1 MAMTIS
7 PIVELL
13 GYTITKVD
21 QCDDKDQL
29 KFYRDDGKVVT
40 MKHDQDCCESV
51 EIVDI
56 SGDLNM
62 LTGLVVEAEVV
73 TDDTYSPDLPNVWY
87 DVDFQWTFYKIAT
100 INEFVCIR
108 WLGTSNGY
116 YAIEVDITVHEVK

>member
-1 MAMTIS
+1 MTMTIS
-7 PIVELL
+7 PINELL
-13 GYTITKVD
+13 GYTITKVE
-21 QCDDKDQL
+21 QCGNDQL

-40 MKHDQDCCESV
+40 MEHNQDCCESV

-73 TDDTYSPDLPNVWY
+73 TDDTYNPDLPNVYY
-87 DVDFQWTFYKIAT
+87 DLDFQWTFYKIAT
-100 INEFVCIR
+100 VNEFVCIR

-116 YAIEVDITVHEVK
+116 YGIEVSINVDEVD